1 MTKRTCVFTGLESN
15 DKDSVIP
22 RHLSKDPH
30 NWTSTVPTTTSYK
43 EQRKDRLPT
52 ELEIQAADAFYQIE
66 TLKTKL
72 EFYENRLAQIQDEI
86 NSTFVPF
93 PVEKPKNE
101 GKRAAKKKDKEI
113 EIAEKQKDIQ
123 NMESKFIEEMRKKA
137 GELTTAAYFEEGS
150 SGLAL
155 TNSKPDYIDYNGKM
169 PDIKKITVIRNP
181 KNNIKGLWD
190 E

>member
-1 MTKRTCVFTGLESN
+1 MTKRACIFTGKESN

-30 NWTSTVPTTTSYK
+30 NWTSQVPTTTEYK
-43 EQRKDRLPT
+43 EQRKDRQPT
-52 ELEIQAADAFYQIE
+52 DLEIQAADAFYQIE
-66 TLKTKL
+66 SLKIKL
-72 EFYENRLAQIQDEI
+72 EFYEDRLVQIQDEI
-86 NSTFVPF
+86 NSTFVPI

-137 GELTTAAYFEEGS
+137 GELPTATYFDEGDS
-150 SGLAL
+150 ILAL
-155 TNSKPDYIDYNGKM
+155 TDSKPDYIDYNGKM

-181 KNNIKGLWD
+181 KAGLWD